1 MDRAYPIRN
10 GGFLPGPGP
19 DSHGVGATAI
29 LEMTGQTERR
39 LHPWGMQRRE
49 ERRNERLEER
59 VSEARW
65 VRALAARLVGEAA
78 ADDLAQDA
86 WIVALERG
94 PREERAWPAWIAK
107 VLRNL
112 AGERRR
118 SEEARRA
125 RERASARAEAAQG
138 PDVVERAESARRLAG
153 QVLALEEP
161 YRSVVLARYF
171 DGLDANEIARR
182 TGTNPSTVRTRLE
195 RGLRQLRER
204 LERSEGERWQLAL
217 APLIDGANGAG
228 SGMLAASS
236 VAKAG
241 AWTAIGGM
249 LGMSIASKVA
259 LSALV
264 LGIGAW
270 MLWPPSVEE
279 GVGRSG
285 GAQQDARSTH
295 AAQERP
301 EVPLE
306 GSREVAEA
314 AISAEIPAEATD
326 DPSGSKDRIAEELAV
341 EVAPGT
347 IEGLVLRRGEPVSGG
362 TVYFGRG
369 YARGMPTEAGE
380 QLGALDDG
388 ALEARTVGTDGRF
401 RIVGLA
407 AGDYWLG
414 VDTGAGVGAQF
425 GVKLVEDK
433 PSRRV
438 VVELGGARVEGHVYD
453 AEGRPVF
460 GVEVRVDLKRHGRN
474 FTRFAT
480 SAVNGSYAIDELPGG
495 SGWAVVH
502 PAGQRHLSAE
512 ALFMQELAELGA
524 DEIRRLD
531 FGSPLARIRWTG
543 RIVDRSGEP
552 IELDG
557 SVGHKPEGDGAYS
570 STAISKGRFELRL
583 PPGPHALDLSL
594 DVAAG
599 VGPRYVQ
606 LGTHSVET
614 ADFERD
620 LVLPGTTLRGQVP
633 GFESGRHG
641 SIVYVGLSRSAS
653 ATHGFVPL
661 AADGTFRF
669 HGVEPGEWTLGVS
682 SGQERLGEL
691 TFTVLASDLALDVRV
706 PLVRR

>member
-1 MDRAYPIRN
+1 
-10 GGFLPGPGP
+10 
-19 DSHGVGATAI
+19 
-29 LEMTGQTERR
+29 
-39 LHPWGMQRRE
+39 MQRRE

-86 WIVALERG
+86 WVVALERG

-112 AGERRR
+112 AGERKR

-125 RERASARAEAAQG
+125 RERASAKAEAAQG

-217 APLIDGANGAG
+217 APLIGGANGAG
-228 SGMLAASS
+228 NGMLAATS

-249 LGMSIASKVA
+249 LGMSIAAKVA

-270 MLWPPSVEE
+270 MLWPTSVEE
-279 GVGRSG
+279 GVGPSG
-285 GAQQDARSTH
+285 GAQQDARSTQV
-295 AAQERP
+295 AQERP

-314 AISAEIPAEATD
+314 AISAEIPAEVTD
-326 DPSGSKDRIAEELAV
+326 DPSGSKDRVAEELAV

-388 ALEARTVGTDGRF
+388 ALEAREIGSDGRF
-401 RIVGLA
+401 RIVGLE

-414 VDTGAGVGAQF
+414 VDTGRGVGTQF
-425 GVKLVEDK
+425 GAKLEADV
-433 PSRRV
+433 PSRRIV
-438 VVELGGARVEGHVYD
+438 IELGGARVEGHVYD

-512 ALFMQELAELGA
+512 ALFMLPLEGLGA
-524 DEIRRLD
+524 DEVRKLD
-531 FGSPLARIRWTG
+531 FGSPMARTRWTG
-543 RIVDRSGEP
+543 RIVDAAGEP
-552 IELDG
+552 VELDG
-557 SVGHKPEGDGAYS
+557 SLGHKAGEGGAYS
-570 STAISKGRFELRL
+570 STPIAKGSFELRL
-583 PPGPHALDLSL
+583 APGPHAFDLSL
-594 DVAAG
+594 KVEGG
-599 VGPRYVQ
+599 VGPRHVQ
-606 LGTHSVET
+606 LGLHTVET

-620 LVLPGTTLRGQVP
+620 LVLSGTTLRGQVT
-633 GFESGRHG
+633 GFDAERHP
-641 SIVYVGLSRSAS
+641 STVYVSLERGPGAQ
-653 ATHGFVPL
+653 HGFVPL
-661 AADGTFRF
+661 APDGSFHF
-669 HGVEPGEWTLGVS
+669 HGVEPGEWHVS
-682 SGQERLGEL
+682 VSTPGERLGEL
-691 TFTVLASDLALDVRV
+691 TLTVLASDLALDVRV